1 MKRTLITI
9 IVAMAMLMGPGGCDD
24 QQSKA
29 ESSYDDANIT
39 ELTTV
44 QEFADVVLK
53 SDKIVLVEFFAT
65 WSPPCKTLA
74 PRIAKLSE
82 ELAGKVTF
90 VKVDGDKARQL
101 GMRYGIESY
110 PTVLLFKN
118 DAAVRRIVG
127 LGKIEMYR
135 DAIES
140 LNPKDTKG

>member
-9 IVAMAMLMGPGGCDD
+9 LVALAMLMGPGGCDD
-24 QQSKA
+24 QQSET
-29 ESSYDDANIT
+29 ESSYDDTNIT

-44 QEFADVVLK
+44 EAFNDVVLK

-65 WSPPCKTLA
+65 WCPPCKTLA

-90 VKVDGDKARQL
+90 VKVDVDKARQIS
-101 GMRYGIESY
+101 MRYGIESY

-118 DAAVRRIVG
+118 GAAVRRIVG
-127 LGKIEMYR
+127 AGKIKMYR
-135 DAIES
+135 DTIES